1 MCEEGRG
8 FLLEEGWDPH
18 TKPRVRTRVGIPQV
32 EGVCEESRGSR
43 VTEWGSI
50 YDQSPGSVCEKFQAP
65 FLQGRGSV
73 YVQGWCSCNQE
84 SQGSKGEEHQGSV
97 FPGLGLRV

>member
-43 VTEWGSI
+43 VTQWVWLMFQE
-50 YDQSPGSVCEKFQAP
+50 SPGSLCEESQAP
-65 FLQGRGSV
+65 FLKD
-73 YVQGWCSCNQE
+73 
-84 SQGSKGEEHQGSV
+84 QGSTSLQGHGSV
-97 FPGLGLRV
+97 FVLGLGPPL

>member
-18 TKPRVRTRVGIPQV
+18 MKPRVRTRVGIPQV

-50 YDQSPGSVCEKFQAP
+50 YDQSPGSVCEEVPSSIFT
-65 FLQGRGSV
+65 G
-73 YVQGWCSCNQE
+73 
-84 SQGSKGEEHQGSV
+84 
-97 FPGLGLRV
+97 PGLCLCSGLVLL